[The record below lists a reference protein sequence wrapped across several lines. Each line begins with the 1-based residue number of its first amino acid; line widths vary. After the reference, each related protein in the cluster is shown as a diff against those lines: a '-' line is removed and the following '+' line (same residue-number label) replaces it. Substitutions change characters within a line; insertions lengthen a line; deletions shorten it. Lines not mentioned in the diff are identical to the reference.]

1 MVAKKYK
8 ALQELGAQS
17 HYAFTVYPYSAQ
29 ERNNRPWFR

>member
-29 ERNNRPWFR
+29 SHYAFIV